1 MDSNQSSSTESISGL
16 PNATEFSNQT
26 EQLLEFST
34 RTHAKAI
41 MLFITFESLM
51 ADANEKQNKLAINAI
66 SERLLSTARESD
78 IYAYLGGMG
87 FANLS
92 IATSE
97 HHASILAEKLKNEL
111 VEPFKLSDGSTIKLN
126 AKIGIAEFPEQG
138 KSYQE
143 LINKAQ
149 NTVQ

>member
-1 MDSNQSSSTESISGL
+1 MNSNLSSNTDSTLDL
-16 PNATEFSNQT
+16 PNAAEFSDQT
-26 EQLLEFST
+26 EQLLEFSA

-51 ADANEKQNKLAINAI
+51 GATNEKQNELAINAI
-66 SERLLSTARESD
+66 SERLLATARESD

-111 VEPFKLSDGSTIKLN
+111 VEPFKLSDGSSIKLN

-138 KSYQE
+138 RNYQE

>member
-1 MDSNQSSSTESISGL
+1 VNSNQSSNTESTLL
-16 PNATEFSNQT
+16 PNATEFSDQT
-26 EQLLEFST
+26 EQLLEFSA
-34 RTHAKAI
+34 RTHAKAV
-41 MLFITFESLM
+41 MFFITFESLK
-51 ADANEKQNKLAINAI
+51 DATNEKQNKLAINAI
-66 SERLLSTARESD
+66 SERLLATARESD
-78 IYAYLGGMG
+78 IYAYLGGME

-138 KSYQE
+138 KNYQE

-149 NTVQ
+149 KSVH

>member
-1 MDSNQSSSTESISGL
+1 MDSDQSSSTDSTSGL

-51 ADANEKQNKLAINAI
+51 GDTNEKQNKLAINAI

-78 IYAYLGGMG
+78 IYAYMGGLG

-97 HHASILAEKLKNEL
+97 HHASILAGKLKNEL

-138 KSYQE
+138 KSYRE

>member
-1 MDSNQSSSTESISGL
+1 MDSNQSNNMDSTLNL
-16 PNATEFSNQT
+16 PNATEFSDQT
-26 EQLLEFST
+26 EQLLEFSA

-51 ADANEKQNKLAINAI
+51 GATNEKQNKLAINAI

-138 KSYQE
+138 KNYQE

>member
-1 MDSNQSSSTESISGL
+1 MDSNQSNNMDSTLDL
-16 PNATEFSNQT
+16 PNATEFSDQT
-26 EQLLEFST
+26 EQLLEFSA

-41 MLFITFESLM
+41 MLFITFESLIG
-51 ADANEKQNKLAINAI
+51 ATNEKQNKLAINAI

-97 HHASILAEKLKNEL
+97 HHASILAEKLRDEL
-111 VEPFKLSDGSTIKLN
+111 ADPFKLSDGSTIKLN

-138 KSYQE
+138 RNYQE

-149 NTVQ
+149 KSVH